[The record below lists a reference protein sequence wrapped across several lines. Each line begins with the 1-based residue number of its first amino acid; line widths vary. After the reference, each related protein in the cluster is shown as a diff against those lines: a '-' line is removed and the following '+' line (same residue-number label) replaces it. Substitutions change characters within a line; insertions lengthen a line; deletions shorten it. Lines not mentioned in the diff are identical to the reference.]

1 MHVCMHV
8 CMYACM
14 YACMYV
20 YMHVYMYVCM
30 YVCTERSIENATL
43 STIYELLPAQENKIS
58 VNTKLLPTYPL
69 LALDAL
75 LTVRPYLEL
84 FCRSMDVCHVKNLMC
99 AEISL
104 SVGILSLLDFFYQDM
119 RC

>member
-1 MHVCMHV
+1 
-8 CMYACM
+8 
-14 YACMYV
+14 
-20 YMHVYMYVCM
+20 M

-43 STIYELLPAQENKIS
+43 STIYELLPAQDNKIS

-69 LALDAL
+69 LAPDALL

-104 SVGILSLLDFFYQDM
+104 SVGILSLLGIF
-119 RC
+119 